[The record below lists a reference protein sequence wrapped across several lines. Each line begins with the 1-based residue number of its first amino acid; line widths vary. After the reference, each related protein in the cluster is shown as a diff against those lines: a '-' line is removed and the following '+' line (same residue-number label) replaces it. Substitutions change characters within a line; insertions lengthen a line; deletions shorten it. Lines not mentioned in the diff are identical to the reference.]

1 MPQHKFTKGDL
12 VKLKYGNPDS
22 PAWIVDGI
30 SSKQI
35 NGKSVPLIMI
45 KQGDR
50 SHGVLENEI
59 ILESGCQEDC

>member
-1 MPQHKFTKGDL
+1 MSQSNFTKGDR
-12 VKLKYGNPDS
+12 VKLKYGKPDS
-22 PAWIVDGI
+22 LAWIVDGI

-35 NGKSVPLIMI
+35 NGKPVPLIII

-59 ILESGCQEDC
+59 ILESQH